1 MPTADTHGYTLSN
14 LNLKTLTTFTQ
25 FKALVQLQLNHK
37 TKAIQADGGGE
48 FIPFTRYLAQFGI
61 THRLTC
67 PYTHKQNWYV
77 EC

>member
-14 LNLKTLTTFTQ
+14 LNLKTLT
-25 FKALVQLQLNHK
+25 KALVQLQLNHK

-67 PYTHKQNWYV
+67 P
-77 EC
+77 